1 MALTGEAKK
10 EYNKKYYKAKNQISK
25 TIVDYTYMP
34 TLIDLLYG
42 YTDNEEKNIYLNL
55 TTNYHNACLF
65 SNFADKFSFG
75 EYSAK
80 ELYDRKLNGWSDLVW
95 IRFEAVANF
104 LNASSK
110 TVSRKFE
117 KLEEEDLVKKFSVKS
132 GTKDNSK
139 TITLIQINLAKIREN
154 HYYSENYK
162 DVCNNYF
169 NSLVQSINKDN
180 SKKKQNKMRRFATKY
195 PFATEYHN
203 NFLQIQK
210 DGTYKGLRL
219 YTALCGTPN
228 PDIHEEHP
236 LERYYMLD
244 DCYNLYGYN
253 FKHLNTYEEYQERYT
268 KHDVNA
274 MSLRTNK
281 NIILYIQGKPF
292 IANDIDIY
300 EYICKLMKFSP
311 IDNFHESE
319 LRKLIKVELQSMFQN
334 LSAIYVK
341 CQKYREAINIGN
353 INIET
358 QQLLEKAY
366 KVKELTGMEYDK
378 FLNKLKYAF
387 YDFLRYEDEDD
398 YCIDNDV
405 TSIIMSKRL
414 CIAKDYY
421 PIESC
426 IFCEMNNYFKN
437 LNIITFNVFDCSYGL
452 KDEFTEEMFIA
463 GYEYAI
469 KTLVNKMGKEN
480 ILKSYLKEQKYYD
493 DNLSLETI
501 SQMIQIVYSKYYS
514 NKYDNS
520 FWFYYELL
528 EQKANSNNISYNDHL
543 NIINMLV
550 DIGKYKLEDFGY
562 AIDEEDTNTIINQ
575 NNTFGEYIPQLS
587 LEF

>member
-42 YTDNEEKNIYLNL
+42 YTDNEENIYFNL
-55 TTNYHNACLF
+55 TINYHNACRF
-65 SNFADKFSFG
+65 SNFTDKFSFG

-95 IRFEAVANF
+95 IRFEAIANF

-110 TVSRKFE
+110 TVSRKFA
-117 KLEEEDLVKKFSVKS
+117 KLEEEDLVKKFIVKA
-132 GTKDNSK
+132 GTKDNPK
-139 TITLIQINLAKIREN
+139 LIALFQINLAKIREN

-203 NFLQIQK
+203 NFLQIQE

-219 YTALCGTPN
+219 YTALCGTKN
-228 PDIHEEHP
+228 PDTHEEHP

-300 EYICKLMKFSP
+300 EHICKIMKFSP

-319 LRKLIKVELQSMFQN
+319 LRKIIKVELQSMFQN

-341 CQKYREAINIGN
+341 CQKYRETINTGN

-387 YDFLRYEDEDD
+387 YDFLRYKDEDD

-452 KDEFTEEMFIA
+452 KDEFTEEMFLA

-501 SQMIQIVYSKYYS
+501 SQMIQIVYGKYYS
-514 NKYDNS
+514 NKCDSS

-528 EQKANSNNISYNDHL
+528 EQKANSNDISYNDHL

-575 NNTFGEYIPQLS
+575 NNAFGEYIPQLS